1 MDHYSVQIHCH
12 LCGKSFQNRSGL
24 TQHRNSTHAQ
34 PPTGPAAR
42 DHEDPVDPLQV
53 QHADNGD
60 NAFPNEMPARRVED
74 RQGEP
79 AAAPVRWTRRLH
91 PALNALPCTRDGS
104 KFLELGAPPP
114 PRDKPTKGDWAP
126 FGSRLQFEV
135 AEFLYKK
142 NQMSQRDINTLMDLW
157 AASLVEYGGQP
168 PFANSANLLD
178 TIDAI
183 ALGDAPWSKIEL
195 SYQGPQPEG
204 DVPSWMTETY
214 VIWKRDTRTV
224 VHSLIDCEDYN
235 GDGEFNLVPYQEVN
249 GQGGRRLTNVLSG
262 NWAWRQAD
270 RIAED
275 PTTHGSMFVPIIV
288 GSDKTTVSVATG
300 QNEYYPLYVSIGNV
314 SNSVRRAHRNAVRI
328 VAFLAIAKCEKKDK
342 NSTAFR
348 TFKRQL
354 YHASVS
360 IVLGPLRPAMSTPE
374 VVRCPD
380 GHFRRTIYQVGPNLM
395 DYPEQALAACI
406 VEGWCPVCPGH
417 CHHLDDGFTQ
427 GRRSQELTE
436 ELVRRLDAKQLWE
449 EYGIVANVIPY
460 TNDFPR
466 ADIHEIL
473 SGDLLH
479 QLIKPFK
486 DHGVDW
492 TIEYLKIEYGE
503 ARAAE
508 ILDEIDR
515 RIAAM
520 PPFVGLRHFH
530 QGRNFKQWTGDDS
543 RALMKIWLAAIKGLV
558 PREIVCMTREYL
570 EFAYRIRH
578 PIQTDTKL
586 DECEAHLAQY
596 HHHRE
601 FLRHAGVRPEGFSI
615 PRQHSHGH
623 MPRHTW
629 NFGALYGLCTSLT
642 ESKHIKAVKEPWRRS
657 NRYRALGQMLTTNQR
672 LDKLAAARVD
682 FAARGMLEG
691 TCLPAGPGAADDAQN
706 NVNRADGRV
715 AGADD
720 DDDDEGVVE
729 GPPVEAFVVLARQ
742 RAKGYP
748 KLLGDLSAHISR
760 PEFTTCIG
768 HFLAQQLHEDPEDE
782 DVLATY
788 TLPNLRLSVYPSA
801 VATFYAPA
809 DPSGPGGM
817 RRERIRA
824 TPSWRS
830 EGARYD
836 CAYIVKDSAQEGF
849 RGLDAVRIR
858 LLFSFKF
865 NGILYPCALVEWF
878 EPIGDEPDEETG
890 MWMVEPELDADARR
904 PCQVVHLDSIF
915 RAAHLLPVYG
925 EDPLPIGFRAQD
937 SLDAFRAYL
946 VSKYVDY
953 HAHEHVF

>member
-1 MDHYSVQIHCH
+1 MTV
-12 LCGKSFQNRSGL
+12 
-24 TQHRNSTHAQ
+24 
-34 PPTGPAAR
+34 
-42 DHEDPVDPLQV
+42 
-53 QHADNGD
+53 
-60 NAFPNEMPARRVED
+60 
-74 RQGEP
+74 
-79 AAAPVRWTRRLH
+79 
-91 PALNALPCTRDGS
+91 ALPCTRDGS

-328 VAFLAIAKCEKKDK
+328 VAFLAIAKY
-342 NSTAFR
+342 R
-348 TFKRQL
+348 
-354 YHASVS
+354 
-360 IVLGPLRPAMSTPE
+360 
-374 VVRCPD
+374 
-380 GHFRRTIYQVGPNLM
+380 
-395 DYPEQALAACI
+395 
-406 VEGWCPVCPGH
+406 CPGH

-691 TCLPAGPGAADDAQN
+691 TCLSEAVTTSLSRSSPGPAGPFAADLPLEDQADELDYPLQGPPLIPEQAPQPNPQLPARPAGPGAADDAQN
-706 NVNRADGRV
+706 DVNRADGRV